1 MGPAMDLTE
10 DERNRIRS
18 AYLKAANSYERFAL
32 RKLRAERNAVRAF
45 LRAWDKL
52 GLEEQAAVS
61 FELARMVSPNGGD
74 VGVDELELVVN
85 PHDLDVG
92 KAAHRAVE
100 QARDKGGNKVRAPGY
115 DEAIEEAANI
125 WAERGNP
132 RQIGNVWNPF
142 TPGQP
147 SPLVAFVSQAI
158 RTVLPEEA
166 IAKATLMESRSD
178 EKLFQSVEARL
189 RKSR

>member
-1 MGPAMDLTE
+1 MDLTE
-10 DERNRIRS
+10 HERIRIRS

-32 RKLRAERNAVRAF
+32 NKMRAERNAIRAF

-100 QARDKGGNKVRAPGY
+100 QARDKGGNKVRAPGFN
-115 DEAIEEAANI
+115 EAIEEAANI

-132 RQIGNVWNPF
+132 RQIGNVWNAF
-142 TPGQP
+142 TPGKP
-147 SPLVAFVSQAI
+147 SPLVAFVSHAI
-158 RTVLPEEA
+158 RAALPAEA
-166 IAKATLMESRSD
+166 IAKATSMREPND

-189 RKSR
+189 RK